1 MLQKL
6 NVKTV
11 VEEVS
16 VISVLFKDPAVKIGG
31 KQESDF
37 FLSFSCDRVKQFMK
51 AALSV
56 MFFVN

>member
-31 KQESDF
+31 KQGSDF
-37 FLSFSCDRVKQFMK
+37 F
-51 AALSV
+51 
-56 MFFVN
+56 FVLLVR